1 MLRRARAST
10 AASSEAHEEARA
22 LNSTFA
28 ARDRARK
35 GLSEIRTN
43 LHLAIDRHLLQRIV
57 RPRRTTHR
65 TDSVLHLN
73 DRARRRRNP
82 RPEIGALLRNR
93 TRDGAPLQLALR
105 VANHPR
111 VVFKVNDQAL
121 LASDRLA
128 LADNDGRENL
138 LTQIRLTLLH
148 SRHDHATRVR
158 SRQTVLTATPACE

>member
-1 MLRRARAST
+1 
-10 AASSEAHEEARA
+10 
-22 LNSTFA
+22 
-28 ARDRARK
+28 
-35 GLSEIRTN
+35 
-43 LHLAIDRHLLQRIV
+43 
-57 RPRRTTHR
+57 
-65 TDSVLHLN
+65 VLHLN

-158 SRQTVLTATPACE
+158 SRQTVLTATPALDCNEVQVLRARVIGAVDHGADRDTEGHLVLGTGGVTATCSRSQS